1 MFKQSEKKHKLTQA
15 QLGEILH
22 ISRGAIGTYE
32 RGASLPEITT
42 LKSMCEYFHVTLEYL
57 LDFSDQRT
65 YEIGNEEILKLFY
78 TLPEDK
84 RTNFSELLEAYVFW
98 INNKDKK
105 EP

>member
-1 MFKQSEKKHKLTQA
+1 
-15 QLGEILH
+15 
-22 ISRGAIGTYE
+22 
-32 RGASLPEITT
+32 
-42 LKSMCEYFHVTLEYL
+42 MCEYFHVTLQYL

-65 YEIGNEEILKLFY
+65 YEIENEEILKLFY

-105 EP
+105 EPWKNQGSFLPSLYDSIGHGHTNHKKDGDL